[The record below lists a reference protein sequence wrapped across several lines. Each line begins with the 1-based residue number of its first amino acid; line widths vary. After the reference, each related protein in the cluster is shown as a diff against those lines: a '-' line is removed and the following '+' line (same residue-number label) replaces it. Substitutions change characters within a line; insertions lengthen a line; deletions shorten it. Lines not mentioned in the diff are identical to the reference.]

1 MVFKV
6 RGIIEFSP
14 EDKTNKHKNQSSWKR
29 VAMIRTDC
37 EMDRYY
43 SWFLKKRFNLELNKN
58 LRGTHVTF
66 ISDRLEENFFNQA
79 AKMFNGKEIDF
90 YVETEPRSS
99 GEHWWLRVHCPEA
112 ESIREL
118 MGLDRV
124 PYFPFHLTLGHAVI
138 KYPESVEESD
148 NSSMK
153 VKKDYIEHSEYITE
167 CCIRHELISNGPR
180 KHLSDLKLIEWKK

>member
-43 SWFLKKRFNLELNKN
+43 SWFLKKRFNLELNTN

-66 ISDRLEENFFNQA
+66 INDRMDVRVFEQFVQIFD
-79 AKMFNGKEIDF
+79 GKEIDF
-90 YVETEPRSS
+90 YVETEPCSS

-112 ESIREL
+112 ESIREI
-118 MGLDRV
+118 MGLSRD
-124 PYFPFHLTLGHAVI
+124 PYFGLHLTLGRADQR
-138 KYPESVEESD
+138 YPEGVEENN
-148 NSSMK
+148 NSIMK
-153 VKKDYIEHSEYITE
+153 IKKDYIEHSKYILE
-167 CCIRHELISNGPR
+167 CCKLHNLTSSDVRKPLNQHEIV
-180 KHLSDLKLIEWKK
+180 EWKK

>member
-29 VAMIRTDC
+29 VAMSRTDC

-66 ISDRLEENFFNQA
+66 ISDRLEENLFNQA
-79 AKMFNGKEIDF
+79 AQMFDG
-90 YVETEPRSS
+90 
-99 GEHWWLRVHCPEA
+99 
-112 ESIREL
+112 
-118 MGLDRV
+118 
-124 PYFPFHLTLGHAVI
+124 
-138 KYPESVEESD
+138 
-148 NSSMK
+148 
-153 VKKDYIEHSEYITE
+153 
-167 CCIRHELISNGPR
+167 
-180 KHLSDLKLIEWKK
+180 

>member
-43 SWFLKKRFNLELNKN
+43 SWFLKKRFNLELNTN

-66 ISDRLEENFFNQA
+66 INDRMDVRVFEQFVQIFD
-79 AKMFNGKEIDF
+79 GKEIDF
-90 YVETEPRSS
+90 YVETEPCSS

-112 ESIREL
+112 ESIREI
-118 MGLDRV
+118 MGLSRD
-124 PYFPFHLTLGHAVI
+124 PYFGLHLTLGRADQR
-138 KYPESVEESD
+138 YPEGVEENN
-148 NSSMK
+148 NSIMK
-153 VKKDYIEHSEYITE
+153 VKKDYIEHSKYILE
-167 CCIRHELISNGPR
+167 CCKRHNLTSSDVR
-180 KHLSDLKLIEWKK
+180 KPLNQHEIVEWKK